1 MSAKRWLFVLISEH
15 IKSDLCITV
24 MSALRFDNDDI
35 YFSFCVEF
43 EDVSH
48 LHKLDFLLLCIE
60 KIPSEMEVAPRYNC

>member
-1 MSAKRWLFVLISEH
+1 MSAKSWLFVLISEH

-35 YFSFCVEF
+35 YFSFCVGF

-48 LHKLDFLLLCIE
+48 LLKLGFLLPCVETRPKEESFCI
-60 KIPSEMEVAPRYNC
+60 